1 MNLSPAN
8 LGILTIQYERE
19 LFPMKKTFRILA
31 VVLAATMLMCCCAFA
46 INDEKRPL
54 TRDSWGCDCGRSN
67 SYAYTSANDAVGSIS
82 CSFTGTITLGNGM
95 EVGTGAS
102 DVMYNYDYSYCN
114 DSSYTSY
121 AYPPAAGYIYAS
133 HAIENSHY
141 NSQSAF

>member
-8 LGILTIQYERE
+8 LSTLAKSTLKEIIK
-19 LFPMKKTFRILA
+19 MKKMFRILA

-54 TRDSWGCDCGRSN
+54 TRDSWGCDCGRS
-67 SYAYTSANDAVGSIS
+67 
-82 CSFTGTITLGNGM
+82 SFTGTITLGNGM